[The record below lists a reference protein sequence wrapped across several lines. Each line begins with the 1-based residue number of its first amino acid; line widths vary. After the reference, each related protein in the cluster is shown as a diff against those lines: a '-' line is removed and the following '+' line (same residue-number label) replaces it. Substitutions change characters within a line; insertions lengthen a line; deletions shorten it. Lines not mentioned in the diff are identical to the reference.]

1 MRSTASLANATYT
14 GGFSV
19 GAHVEVAPVRFE
31 AGGGFV
37 ASFNF
42 GSGDHA
48 YGNFTTTAPGSA
60 TAPQLSAGID
70 GGVSFGVGNVNS
82 FLGQSNAGSV
92 PIGPVASAG
101 ISYNDAGYK
110 GVNLSVSYSMG
121 PGGAGAGLTTV
132 RNATARYTDG
142 KCLQRH
148 AEHRGRSMEHVTR
161 SVVGN
166 T

>member
-42 GSGDHA
+42 GSGDYA

-101 ISYNDAGYK
+101 ISYNDA
-110 GVNLSVSYSMG
+110 
-121 PGGAGAGLTTV
+121 
-132 RNATARYTDG
+132 
-142 KCLQRH
+142 
-148 AEHRGRSMEHVTR
+148 
-161 SVVGN
+161 
-166 T
+166 